1 MAAPSSS
8 PPLCSPLVPQVR
20 PQAGQPSGSRASPAP
35 GTCRGSRRLRSLR
48 QGPLASPRGDPRAAR
63 RGNGGE
69 ATHLPAEQFS
79 GATARQPTGT
89 GQCQPIRPRIPHPT
103 PRLLSA
109 AASAPCSRRRGR
121 ARPATPA
128 QPRDEGCGRRLLLF
142 LLLPLFFKS
151 LTFKMTR
158 QAGAALPMGCTP
170 GSGYQHHGAPVASGG
185 GCPIPGV
192 PSMPGRA
199 SRPSA
204 SPQIGEGVYL
214 ASVPPPQVQ
223 PLLDQGGQDGG
234 QQELPPLP
242 AATSQ

>member
-1 MAAPSSS
+1 
-8 PPLCSPLVPQVR
+8 
-20 PQAGQPSGSRASPAP
+20 
-35 GTCRGSRRLRSLR
+35 
-48 QGPLASPRGDPRAAR
+48 
-63 RGNGGE
+63 
-69 ATHLPAEQFS
+69 
-79 GATARQPTGT
+79 
-89 GQCQPIRPRIPHPT
+89 
-103 PRLLSA
+103 
-109 AASAPCSRRRGR
+109 
-121 ARPATPA
+121 
-128 QPRDEGCGRRLLLF
+128 
-142 LLLPLFFKS
+142 
-151 LTFKMTR
+151 
-158 QAGAALPMGCTP
+158 MGCTP

-185 GCPIPGV
+185 GCPIPRV